1 MRNFLA
7 KMFVLVMIV
16 IGSLVAALVMIRTGS
31 FYIGIIPAVIF
42 SAIAMYGFG
51 IIDKSKKEREEK

>member
-31 FYIGIIPAVIF
+31 FYIGIIPSVIF

-51 IIDKSKKEREEK
+51 IIDKSKKERKEK